1 MYEVVFSGVREKWLP
16 LFLKIRDMAI
26 KTLPEF
32 SEVENTNAILWR
44 HNTSFAEIK
53 ARRDGIVFGISSDVL
68 REDWNAFKTVQTS
81 KNRVGHYILVHEQ
94 TDLDEMLKRILEAYE
109 LTNTGRVVNRTPKAN
124 YTTVDEYINGYSA
137 EVQNILESIRN
148 TISDSIPEASEKI
161 SWGMPTFYF
170 HENVIHFAAAK
181 NHVSIF
187 PTPEA
192 IIAFADRL
200 SDYTTTK
207 GGIQFPYSS
216 EIDYKLIGD
225 IAKWRME
232 IVKEKS
238 GI

>member
-16 LFLKIRDMAI
+16 LFLELRRRSVEV
-26 KTLPEF
+26 LPKF

-53 ARRDGIVFGISSDVL
+53 ARRDGIIIGISSDVL
-68 REDWNAFKTVQTS
+68 REDWDAFKTIQTS
-81 KNRVGHYILVHEQ
+81 KKRVGHYILVDEQ
-94 TDLDEMLKRILEAYE
+94 TDLDELTKRILSAYE
-109 LTNTGRVVNRTPKAN
+109 LTDTGRVVNRTPKAD
-124 YTTVDEYINGYSA
+124 YTTVDEYINGYSG
-137 EVQNILESIRN
+137 EIKNILEEIRN
-148 TISDSIPEASEKI
+148 TINDSIPEASEKI

-187 PTPEA
+187 PTPDA

-200 SDYTTTK
+200 NDYTTTK

-216 EIDYKLIGD
+216 EIDYELIGD

-232 IVKEKS
+232 RVREKF